1 MGIIYKETFMGIE
14 NPQVK
19 SVFDKY
25 ETQISKAVEHLKS
38 DLLTVRAGRANPQ
51 ILNKIVVDYYGTP
64 TPLNQMA
71 NITVPDARTLMISL
85 WDTSAIKDVNKA
97 ISASDIGIN
106 PSDDGKNIRLTF
118 PQLTEERRRELCKQI
133 KKTTEDTK
141 VVLRNERRDILEA
154 VKKLKKDNV
163 ITEDDVASFEKDIQ
177 KILDKAIENAD
188 KLFKDKEAEILE
200 V

>member
-1 MGIIYKETFMGIE
+1 MGIE

-19 SVFDKY
+19 SVFEKY
-25 ETQISKAVEHLKS
+25 ESQISKAVEHLKS

-97 ISASDIGIN
+97 ISSSDIGIN

-177 KILDKAIENAD
+177 KILDKAIENTE

>member
-1 MGIIYKETFMGIE
+1 MGIE

-19 SVFDKY
+19 SVFEKY
-25 ETQISKAVEHLKS
+25 ESQISKTVEHLKS

-71 NITVPDARTLMISL
+71 NITVPDSRTLMISL

-97 ISASDIGIN
+97 ISSSDIGIN

-177 KILDKAIENAD
+177 KILDKAIENTE